1 MGLARIGYN
10 FSMTAANITTYLD
23 YIGAKFRIQEL
34 RAFLIGGNSL
44 ADIPPS
50 EMEAL
55 QSELRNLE
63 ERSQGY
69 LDMVLNGYGS
79 SIEQGEDNGNV

>member
-1 MGLARIGYN
+1 
-10 FSMTAANITTYLD
+10 MTAANITTYLD

-34 RAFLIGGNSL
+34 RSFLIGGPL

>member
-1 MGLARIGYN
+1 
-10 FSMTAANITTYLD
+10 MTAANITTYLD